1 MYTKSIWHEFKM
13 PHTYPA
19 LSGDIK
25 ADVAVIGGGI
35 TGITT
40 ALLLAQNGFK
50 TVVLE
55 SLKVGGGT
63 TCHST
68 GNLYFTVDKNLAQL
82 YSKHDAEVIRK
93 IVSSRSA
100 ALNQIESWV
109 QQYNIDCD
117 FKRVPWVLYAGLE
130 ENNSKIE
137 DEYRY
142 AQQSDVPVDWAV
154 AANIPATATKAV
166 EVKNQAQINPMNY
179 VSGLANAVK
188 SDHLMIYEDTMVMNV
203 EDKKDHVVVETTKGK
218 VHARCAVHAT
228 HTPKGVKIYHT
239 LLGPTGNME
248 LPARLATNHFL
259 KAFSGDTMKKK
270 KNILPA
276 YMNEMASGMY

>member
-137 DEYRY
+137 D
-142 AQQSDVPVDWAV
+142 
-154 AANIPATATKAV
+154 
-166 EVKNQAQINPMNY
+166 
-179 VSGLANAVK
+179 
-188 SDHLMIYEDTMVMNV
+188 
-203 EDKKDHVVVETTKGK
+203 
-218 VHARCAVHAT
+218 
-228 HTPKGVKIYHT
+228 
-239 LLGPTGNME
+239 
-248 LPARLATNHFL
+248 
-259 KAFSGDTMKKK
+259 
-270 KNILPA
+270 
-276 YMNEMASGMY
+276 